1 VIPLGIG
8 DWFGDTAL
16 SGSLL
21 LAIPIAM
28 LAGLVAFFSPCVVPL
43 LPGYL
48 SYATGLS
55 GADIIEGEQAPRG
68 RLLLGSSLFVL
79 GFSVVFVSFGALF
92 GALGN
97 WLFEYQR
104 TISIVMGVVVILLGL
119 AFMGLVPGLN
129 RDIRIHKVPAVG
141 VAAAP
146 LLGALFGLG
155 WTPCMG
161 PTLSAINS
169 LALQEGSALR
179 GAILSLFYCFGL
191 GLPFIIAAVAYRRVL
206 GAIGFL
212 RRHQVWVTRLGGAML
227 VLVGALLVTG
237 WWDVLVSHLRSSFF
251 PGFSAGV

>member
-1 VIPLGIG
+1 VTLLAIG

-16 SGSLL
+16 TGSLL
-21 LAIPIAM
+21 LAIPIAVI
-28 LAGLVAFFSPCVVPL
+28 AGLVSFFSPCVVPL

-55 GADIIEGEQAPRG
+55 GADIVEGEGAPRG
-68 RLLLGSSLFVL
+68 RMLLGSFLFVL
-79 GFSVVFVSFGALF
+79 GFSVVFISFGALF
-92 GALGN
+92 GAVGSF
-97 WLFEYQR
+97 LFEYQR
-104 TISIVMGVVVILLGL
+104 TISVIMGVVIIVLGL

-129 RDIRIHKVPAVG
+129 RDIRVHKVPAVG

-179 GAILSLFYCFGL
+179 GAILGLFFCFGL
-191 GLPFIIAAVAYRRVL
+191 GLPFILAAVAYRRML
-206 GAIGFL
+206 GAIGFV
-212 RRHQVWVTRLGGAML
+212 RRHQVWVMRIGGGML
-227 VLVGALLVTG
+227 IIVGVLLVTG
-237 WWDVLVSHLRSSFF
+237 WWDILVAHLRSSFL
-251 PGFSAGV
+251 PGFSVGV

>member
-1 VIPLGIG
+1 MIPLGIG
-8 DWFGDTAL
+8 NWFGDTAL
-16 SGSLL
+16 SGSLV
-21 LAIPIAM
+21 LAIPVALI
-28 LAGLVAFFSPCVVPL
+28 AGLVSFFSPCVVPL

-55 GADIIEGEQAPRG
+55 GADIAAGEKAQRS
-68 RLLLGSSLFVL
+68 RLLLGSVLFVL

-92 GALGN
+92 GAVGD

-104 TISIVMGVVVILLGL
+104 TISVVMGVVIIVLGL
-119 AFMGLVPGLN
+119 SFMGLVPGLN
-129 RDIRIHKVPAVG
+129 RDLRVHRVPAVG

-179 GAILSLFYCFGL
+179 GAILGLVYCFGL
-191 GLPFIIAAVAYRRVL
+191 GLPFILAALAYRRML
-206 GAIGFL
+206 GAIGFV
-212 RRHQVWVTRLGGAML
+212 RRHQIWVMRIGGGML
-227 VLVGALLVTG
+227 ILVG
-237 WWDVLVSHLRSSFF
+237 VL
-251 PGFSAGV
+251 

>member
-1 VIPLGIG
+1 MILLQIG

-21 LAIPIAM
+21 LAIPIA
-28 LAGLVAFFSPCVVPL
+28 LVAGLVSFFSPCVVPL

-55 GADIIEGEQAPRG
+55 GADIVEGEDAPRG
-68 RLLLGSSLFVL
+68 RMLLGSVLFVL
-79 GFSVVFVSFGALF
+79 GFSVVFISFGALF
-92 GALGN
+92 GAVGAF
-97 WLFEYQR
+97 LFEYQR
-104 TISIVMGVVVILLGL
+104 TISVVMGVVIIILGL
-119 AFMGLVPGLN
+119 AFMGLIPGLN
-129 RDIRIHKVPAVG
+129 RDIRVHKVPAVG

-179 GAILSLFYCFGL
+179 GAILGMFFCLGL
-191 GLPFIIAAVAYRRVL
+191 GLPFILAAVAYRRML
-206 GAIGFL
+206 GAIGFV
-212 RRHQVWVTRLGGAML
+212 RRHQVWVMRIGGGML
-227 VLVGALLVTG
+227 IIVGVLLVTG
-237 WWDVLVSHLRSSFF
+237 WWDILVSDLRSSLF
-251 PGFSAGV
+251 PGFSVGV

>member
-1 VIPLGIG
+1 VTLLQIG

-21 LAIPIAM
+21 LALPVA
-28 LAGLVAFFSPCVVPL
+28 LVAGLVSFFSPCVVPL

-48 SYATGLS
+48 SYTTGLS
-55 GADIIEGEQAPRG
+55 GADIAEGKDAPRG
-68 RLLLGSSLFVL
+68 RMLLGATLFVF

-92 GALGN
+92 GAVGE

-104 TISIVMGVVVILLGL
+104 TISIVMGMVIIGLGL
-119 AFMGLVPGLN
+119 SFMGWVPGLN
-129 RDIRIHKVPAVG
+129 RDLRVHRVPAVG

-179 GAILSLFYCFGL
+179 GAILGLVYCFGL
-191 GLPFIIAAVAYRRVL
+191 GLPFILAAVAYRRML
-206 GAIGFL
+206 GAIGFV
-212 RRHQVWVTRLGGAML
+212 RRHQAWVMRIGGGML
-227 VLVGALLVTG
+227 IIVGILLVTG
-237 WWDVLVSHLRSSFF
+237 WWDVLVNHLRSAFF
-251 PGFSAGV
+251 PGFSVGV